1 MGWIGGAV
9 AAGLFLPPL
18 TTHSGGVGDITSPD
32 NPAIL
37 AEENAAKAFGFPVLS
52 RVILVQHDPAGLPD
66 ATVEKAYRAARA
78 LHDGGPK
85 GGVVAALPVLNA
97 ERVIPGST
105 KTGTTLVTYLYVD
118 TGNFRAAT
126 EAAERYAAANFDAR
140 ADRVIGVTGTVP
152 ARYEQTK
159 IVNSTLPVLEIV
171 SVLAVVVIVGLAFRS
186 LVAPLLTIVTAG
198 ISYVLVA
205 RVAALVG
212 ERFGVSIPPDLEPL
226 MVALMVGR
234 HDGLRRV
241 LPVRPAG

>member
-1 MGWIGGAV
+1 MWLRWLVVVGWIGGAV

-78 LHDGGPK
+78 LHDRGPK

-97 ERVIPGST
+97 ERVVPGST

-126 EAAERYAAANFDAR
+126 EAAERYAATNFDAR

-159 IVNSTLPVLEIV
+159 IVNS
-171 SVLAVVVIVGLAFRS
+171 SAAGARDRVGAR
-186 LVAPLLTIVTAG
+186 G
-198 ISYVLVA
+198 RRHRRA
-205 RVAALVG
+205 RVPFARRTAADDRDRG
-212 ERFGVSIPPDLEPL
+212 DL
-226 MVALMVGR
+226 
-234 HDGLRRV
+234 LRAR
-241 LPVRPAG
+241 RPRRGARRGSASG